1 MSPSESETSENSA
14 RANILANRN
23 TRRTLNGI
31 QSEFNSAISNKNRNT
46 RRWEVLNS
54 PFLKIAA
61 SLITILYITACTA
74 HYTVNG
80 KITTVKSVERYSLRK
95 KAESEKSDELL
106 LILTFSGGG
115 TRAAALSYGI
125 LKTLADTR
133 IVVDG
138 KQRRLLDEIDV
149 ISSVSGGSFTSAY
162 YGLFGDRIFED
173 FEAKFLKRN
182 VEGELAVRI
191 LSPSSWPKL
200 MSSYYARSDLA
211 AEYFDK
217 ILFEGKTFNDFQ
229 WPELPLIA
237 INATDIALGTQF
249 TFLGMQFAPICA
261 DLSSYPVSRAVTASA
276 AVPGPFSTIVLK
288 NYAGTCDYQLPEWAA
303 KAIRDRSINVRRY
316 QDAITLNSYIDA
328 EKHAYIH
335 LSDGGLSDN
344 LGVRLILNYTAQTE
358 NIWQQME
365 ALNLQ
370 NTNKLAIIVINARNQ
385 MRTDFTK
392 QRQSAPIINTIGLIS
407 SIPLDRYS
415 FDTLELLR
423 RNINGWQKTISAR
436 RCERPKNMVGEKK
449 QDSSSL
455 ERDCAAKT
463 YLIEISL
470 DQIANPSERRDLLG
484 LQTSFDLKEG
494 DIDRLTAAARE
505 LLADSVEF
513 QRLVSDLQ

>member
-1 MSPSESETSENSA
+1 MSENFV
-14 RANILANRN
+14 RDNILANQN
-23 TRRTLNGI
+23 TSRMLSGI
-31 QSEFNSAISNKNRNT
+31 QSEFSSAISNMDRNIRFWKILKT
-46 RRWEVLNS
+46 
-54 PFLKIAA
+54 PFLKIVAG
-61 SLITILYITACTA
+61 LITILFITACTA

-80 KITTVKSVERYSLRK
+80 NITTVKSVERYSLRK
-95 KAESEKSDELL
+95 KTVSEKSDELL

-133 IVVDG
+133 IVLGG

-182 VEGELAVRI
+182 VEGELALQI
-191 LSPSSWPKL
+191 LSPSNWPKL

-211 AEYFDK
+211 AEYFDE
-217 ILFEGKTFNDFQ
+217 ILFEEKTFNDFQ

-249 TFLGMQFAPICA
+249 TFLGVQFAPICA

-276 AVPGPFSTIVLK
+276 AVPGPFSTIVLR

-303 KAIRDRSINVRRY
+303 NAIRDRNINARRY
-316 QDAITLNSYIDA
+316 QDAISLNNYIDA

-344 LGVRLILNYTAQTE
+344 LGVRLILNYTRAE

-370 NTNKLAIIVINARNQ
+370 NTNKLAIIVINARNR

-392 QRQSAPIINTIGLIS
+392 QRQSAPIIDTIGLIS

-423 RNINGWQKTISAR
+423 RNIKSWQKSITAR
-436 RCERPKNMVGEKK
+436 RCEKTKTRIGEKK
-449 QDSSSL
+449 KKTSSL
-455 ERDCAAKT
+455 EHDCVAKT

-470 DQIANPSERRDLLG
+470 DQIANPSERQRLLG
-484 LQTSFDLKEG
+484 LQTSFDLKES